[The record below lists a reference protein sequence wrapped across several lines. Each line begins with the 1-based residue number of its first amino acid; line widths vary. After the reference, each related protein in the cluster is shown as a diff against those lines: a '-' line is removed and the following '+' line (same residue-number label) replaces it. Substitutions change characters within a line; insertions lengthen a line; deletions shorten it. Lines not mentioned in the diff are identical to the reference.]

1 MVRNINCNIYEKG
14 IMYTSSKLIQKYYH
28 THMSHRLAGIINQI
42 DTTSQMA
49 ARILGAD
56 FTAFFYC
63 GEDSNKFIPVA
74 YQYGHHLNIKHL
86 GEFERDWLQKAI
98 YDLPKAA
105 SLVSL
110 DEKSHPQAVQDAFG
124 SRNGFSHRY
133 HFPLFFEDKLHFVCL
148 AYWFSPVEEISLETT
163 TMLDLI
169 CRVAT
174 YSMANVNNLQMVE
187 NYSSR
192 LSGLLPIFEIPLSEY
207 SFDELFSEIMG
218 HLCNITPNATVHLF
232 ARNVDTKRLV
242 YKSTFNGIVPEE
254 SLIEHIISNIEE
266 QFSGSFREDTKKYR
280 CYNLK
285 NISTTSFREIIT
297 LQIVPDDEHQY
308 ITAICNESERDFC
321 QNDRELLSVYAV
333 FAQTV
338 LRNAL
343 LVKRLKQTNKLLE
356 ESSTRLA
363 NVETVAALAD
373 MTSGLAHDFNNLL
386 GGIMGRVQLMQLRV
400 TDEKVQ
406 TDLKKIEKLASEGAQ
421 TVRRI
426 QEFTT
431 VTSPKDLK
439 PVNLNQVVQDTLSD
453 ESNDWKTLAE
463 KKNIE
468 VRSRYEVDDV
478 VIDGDHHDLVVALHK
493 LIENAV
499 EHAPEDSIVDVRIV
513 TEHKK
518 IFISVHDTGPGIP
531 DDIRTKIFY
540 PFFST
545 KSVRGAGLGLAI
557 VHGIVGRLGG
567 KVTVQSDTET
577 GTTFTIIFRQSTHIE
592 DVSEI
597 TRKETTAEQLKI
609 LVVDDDSEVRE
620 VLKDMLSIDGHEVVD
635 CPDGYKALEILENK
649 SFDIVITDLGMP
661 GISGL
666 ELAEEVH
673 TKYPQLPIAMITGWG
688 AQLDQ
693 HEAIMKGIRKVLAK
707 PFHLKE
713 IKALVQ
719 ELVTTT

>member
-1 MVRNINCNIYEKG
+1 MH
-14 IMYTSSKLIQKYYH
+14 TSSKLIQKYYH
-28 THMSHRLAGIINQI
+28 THMSHRLSGIISQI

-56 FTAFFYC
+56 FTAFFYY
-63 GEDSNKFIPVA
+63 GEDSNRFIPVA
-74 YQYGHHLNIKHL
+74 YQYGHHLNIKYL
-86 GEFERDWLQKAI
+86 SEFETDWLQKAI
-98 YDLPKAA
+98 HDLPKAA
-105 SLVSL
+105 TLVAL
-110 DEKSHPQAVQDAFG
+110 DKKSHPQTTQDVFG

-133 HFPLFFEDKLHFVCL
+133 HFPLYLDDKLHLVCM
-148 AYWFSPVEEISLETT
+148 AYWFHPVKEIPLETT

-174 YSMANVNNLQMVE
+174 YSMANVHNLHMVE

-192 LSGLLPIFEIPLSEY
+192 LSGLLPMFEIPLSEY
-207 SFDELFSEIMG
+207 NFDELFSEIIG
-218 HLCNITPNATVHLF
+218 HLCTITPDATVHLF
-232 ARNVDTKRLV
+232 ARDTDSNKLS

-254 SLIEHIISNIEE
+254 SFIDHIVSSIEKQVSNNL
-266 QFSGSFREDTKKYR
+266 QEDTTKYR
-280 CYNLK
+280 CHNLE
-285 NISTTSFREIIT
+285 NTLATSYREIMI
-297 LQIVPDDEHQY
+297 LQIVPDNEHQY
-308 ITAICNESERDFC
+308 IAVICNESEQDFS

-343 LVKRLKQTNKLLE
+343 LVKRLKKINKLLE
-356 ESSTRLA
+356 ESSARLA

-400 TDEKVQ
+400 KDEKIQ
-406 TDLKKIEKLASEGAQ
+406 SDLKKIEKLATEGAQ

-439 PVNLNQVVQDTLSD
+439 PVNLKQVVNDTLAD
-453 ESNDWKTLAE
+453 EQCDWKKLAE
-463 KKNIE
+463 KKNVE

-478 VIDGDHHDLVVALHK
+478 AIDGDHHDLVVALHK

-499 EHAPEDSIVDVRIV
+499 EHAPDGSVVEIRLI

-518 IFISVHDTGPGIP
+518 IVLSVHDTGPGIP
-531 DDIRTKIFY
+531 ANICTKIFY

-557 VHGIVGRLGG
+557 VHGIIGRLGG
-567 KVTVQSDTET
+567 KITVQSDAET
-577 GTTFTIIFRQSTHIE
+577 GTTFSIVFRQSTHIE

-597 TRKETTAEQLKI
+597 TRRETTCEQFRI

-635 CPDGYKALEILENK
+635 CPDGYKALEMLENK
-649 SFDIVITDLGMP
+649 TFDIVITDLGMP

-673 TKYPQLPIAMITGWG
+673 AKYPHIPIAMITGWG

-693 HEAIMKGIRKVLAK
+693 HEAIMKGIKKVLAK

-713 IKALVQ
+713 IKMLVH
-719 ELVTTT
+719 ELVAATSP